1 MMGGPG
7 TAGFFRSPRCTVS
20 AGATP
25 LGLIRTALTATVLW
39 ERPMRRSGGR
49 RTRTDPYVP
58 PFLET
63 LERFAVKICERMSLP
78 RESVR
83 WVDYQ
88 WQYLRNGRWIEV
100 PWYIYCVDP
109 AREG

>member
-1 MMGGPG
+1 
-7 TAGFFRSPRCTVS
+7 
-20 AGATP
+20 
-25 LGLIRTALTATVLW
+25 
-39 ERPMRRSGGR
+39 MRRYRGR
-49 RTRTDPYVP
+49 RTRTDPHAP
-58 PFLET
+58 PSPET
-63 LERFAVKICERMSLP
+63 LEPVAVKICERMNVP
-78 RESVR
+78 RLSVR